1 MLFLLWRTLIQPL
14 NPAHRCQWPGVQGRL
29 PERAS
34 SGYCKRQSLL
44 WSGEQHRPGTR
55 RSRLCAIII
64 HRRAACAGGAAR
76 RAAGDSGSP
85 HTAAAGAVAHRS
97 MVLRRPLR
105 TARPPQRSRHGRSA
119 ASAHRA
125 ADRQLAVQRRG
136 GAPRQRGRA
145 CDGAAGRAEPDDRR
159 RGDLPLRGVDA
170 GVHRPARR
178 AAVGGAARRP
188 AATPTATSHTSRLRR
203 GRWATQRCA
212 SSSASSQTPAH
223 RCTPSRRCSVRSS
236 ISDRVPT

>member
-178 AAVGGAARRP
+178 AAVGGAARRRP
-188 AATPTATSHTSRLRR
+188 RHRPRLRTLR
-203 GRWATQRCA
+203 AFAAVAGRAQRCA
-212 SSSASSQTPAH
+212 SSSASSPTPAH